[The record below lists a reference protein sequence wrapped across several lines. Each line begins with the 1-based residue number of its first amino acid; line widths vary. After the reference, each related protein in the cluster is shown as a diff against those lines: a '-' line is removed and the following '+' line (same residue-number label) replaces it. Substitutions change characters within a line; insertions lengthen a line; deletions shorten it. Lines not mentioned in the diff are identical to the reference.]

1 MVNVR
6 EYVPVKVWPEQSQA
20 RLWPL
25 PSWKVTVSPT
35 AIVKLDGE
43 KESPEVPTWY
53 PVVDGTVVVVVT
65 GTRVVVVVVVVVV
78 VISGAVA
85 GVGVVVD
92 GTVVVESAGTRVVVV
107 VVVVAVVISGAVA
120 GVGVVVD
127 GTVVVES
134 AGKRVVVVET
144 AVGAPVVGLSTTVV
158 DTAGAKV
165 SPADRSAVSEA
176 VPPHATRASR
186 DTPIRI
192 RTDFIVLPLPWVPN
206 ARPFP

>member
-65 GTRVVVVVVVVVV
+65 GTRVVVV
-78 VISGAVA
+78 
-85 GVGVVVD
+85 
-92 GTVVVESAGTRVVVV
+92 
-107 VVVVAVVISGAVA
+107 
-120 GVGVVVD
+120 
-127 GTVVVES
+127 
-134 AGKRVVVVET
+134 ET
-144 AVGAPVVGLSTTVV
+144 AVGAAVVGLSTTVV

-192 RTDFIVLPLPWVPN
+192 RTDFIVLPLPWAPKRKTVPLTFEFT
-206 ARPFP
+206 RR

>member
-1 MVNVR
+1 VVNVR

-65 GTRVVVVVVVVVV
+65 GTRVVVV
-78 VISGAVA
+78 
-85 GVGVVVD
+85 
-92 GTVVVESAGTRVVVV
+92 
-107 VVVVAVVISGAVA
+107 
-120 GVGVVVD
+120 
-127 GTVVVES
+127 
-134 AGKRVVVVET
+134 ET
-144 AVGAPVVGLSTTVV
+144 AVGAAVVGLSTTVV

-192 RTDFIVLPLPWVPN
+192 RTDFIVLPLPWAPKRKTVPLTFEFT
-206 ARPFP
+206 RR

>member
-1 MVNVR
+1 VVNVR

-92 GTVVVESAGTRVVVV
+92 GTVVVESAG
-107 VVVVAVVISGAVA
+107 
-120 GVGVVVD
+120 
-127 GTVVVES
+127 
-134 AGKRVVVVET
+134 KRVVVVET